1 VQEPVRPVADGESA
15 ARIPAF
21 FVALPFV
28 SSAFAISVGSLV
40 LIGWFLDNELLKR
53 VVPSFVA
60 MNPMS
65 AILFVFS
72 GAAFVLAL
80 RAGRSVPINL
90 LAKGL
95 SVLVGVIALLKTA
108 GYFITTMPEV
118 DQILFT
124 SKLVSIHD
132 HLPNRMAPNTTL
144 NFIFISL
151 SLFMLG
157 KTGKRFCA
165 SQAFAILAAFGALL
179 PLTGY
184 AYGVHDF
191 SGLASFIPMAVHSAI
206 TSLVLASGLFFA
218 STTAPLTRVFLAND
232 STGVLARRLFPLA
245 VFVTLFLGWLRVWG
259 EDHEIY
265 ESRFGTALFAI
276 VLSVLFVILVR
287 CTVRTVGKLETE
299 RATAY
304 ARLHDL
310 NRRKDE
316 MIAVVSHDLCSPLTG
331 CRMVIDL
338 LRDKVPENGI
348 DLLET
353 MDHSVRRMVSMVR
366 GLLDISK
373 LEAEQIELERELV
386 RVSDVIHQSIEPLAI
401 NADAKQIVL
410 RLEVDPS
417 EPVLNADRLRLSQI
431 FNNLLSNAV
440 KFTPAGGS
448 VTATVERN
456 SDGVRVTI
464 TDTGLGVPRPDLPH
478 IFDRYYQASTK
489 ATAGERGMGLGL
501 AIVREMIVL
510 HDGHIEVT
518 SEVNRGT
525 TFIVHLPRGPQS
537 RAYQAGAAMLK
548 TNRKHAV
555 RIQEREIKK
564 PVARAT

>member
-1 VQEPVRPVADGESA
+1 M
-15 ARIPAF
+15 
-21 FVALPFV
+21 
-28 SSAFAISVGSLV
+28 AIIVGSFV
-40 LIGWFLDNELLKR
+40 LIGWVLDNEFLKR
-53 VVPSFVA
+53 IVPSFVA
-60 MNPMS
+60 MNPMT
-65 AILFVFS
+65 ATLFVFS
-72 GAAFVLAL
+72 GAALAL
-80 RAGRSVPINL
+80 ALHAGRSVSINL

-95 SVLVGVIALLKTA
+95 SVLVGVIALLKIA
-108 GYFITTMPEV
+108 GFFITTMPEV

-124 SKLVSIHD
+124 SKLVSVHD

-191 SGLASFIPMAVHSAI
+191 NGLASFIPMAVHSAM
-206 TSLVLASGLFFA
+206 TSLVLAVGLFFA
-218 STTAPLTRVFLAND
+218 SSTAPLTQVFLAND

-276 VLSVLFVILVR
+276 VLSILFVILVR
-287 CTVRTVGKLETE
+287 WTVRTVGKLEAE
-299 RATAY
+299 RAAAY

-338 LRDKVPENGI
+338 LRDKVPENGT
-348 DLLET
+348 DLLDT

-386 RVSDVIHQSIEPLAI
+386 RVSDVLHQSIEPLAI
-401 NADAKQIVL
+401 NADAKQILL

-440 KFTPAGGS
+440 KFTPTGGS

-464 TDTGLGVPRPDLPH
+464 ADTGLGIPRPDLPH

-489 ATAGERGMGLGL
+489 PTGGERGMGLGL

-510 HDGHIEVT
+510 HDGHIEVA

-525 TFIVHLPRGPQS
+525 TFVVHLPRGPQP
-537 RAYQAGAAMLK
+537 RTHQAGAAMLK
-548 TNRKHAV
+548 TGRKQAV
-555 RIQEREIKK
+555 RKQSGDITSRVSSQ
-564 PVARAT
+564 AL